1 MALKI
6 STALTLNTDFFMRNF
21 YKENRSAIKSSD
33 RNNFSNIE
41 LSYEDS
47 RALSRAARRLMK
59 NDYGTSEDEDTDIDD
74 TTRSSIEAFV
84 NVYNNALK
92 TGKDTTDHDTEHYLR
107 QLKTLTKKNADDLEE
122 IGITLEKDGSLS
134 INDELLKM
142 ADTSKVR
149 KVFSSENDFTKT
161 VWNLSKKLNISV
173 QNDIY
178 GQVTGNGLRINI
190 TM

>member
-6 STALTLNTDFFMRNF
+6 SSALTLNTDFFMRNF
-21 YKENRSAIKSSD
+21 YKENRNAIKSND
-33 RNNFSNIE
+33 RNNYSKLE

-47 RALSRAARRLMK
+47 RALSRAARRLMQ
-59 NDYGTSEDEDTDIDD
+59 NDYGSQTDKDTDIDD

-84 NVYNNALK
+84 KTYNNALE
-92 TGKDTTDHDTEHYLR
+92 TSRDTSDDDTEHYLR
-107 QLKTLTKKNADDLEE
+107 QLKTLSKKNAEDLED
-122 IGITLEKDGSLS
+122 IGITVEKDGSLS

-149 KVFSSENDFTKT
+149 KVFSPKNGFTKT
-161 VWNLSKKLNISV
+161 VLNISKKLNASV
-173 QNDIY
+173 QNNIY
-178 GQVTGNGLRINI
+178 GQVTGKGLRINI

>member
-6 STALTLNTDFFMRNF
+6 STALSLNTDFFMRNF
-21 YKENRSAIKSSD
+21 YKENRSAIKTND
-33 RNNFSNIE
+33 RKNFSNIE
-41 LSYEDS
+41 LSFEDS

-59 NDYGTSEDEDTDIDD
+59 NDYGSSEDEDTDIDD

-92 TGKDTTDHDTEHYLR
+92 TSKDTTDDDTVHYLR
-107 QLKTLTKKNADDLEE
+107 KIKSMTQKNADDLTE

-161 VWNLSKKLNISV
+161 VWNLSKKLNNSV

>member
-6 STALTLNTDFFMRNF
+6 STALSLNTDFFMRNF
-21 YKENRSAIKSSD
+21 YKENRSAIKTND
-33 RNNFSNIE
+33 RKNFSNIE
-41 LSYEDS
+41 LSFEDS

-59 NDYGTSEDEDTDIDD
+59 NDYGSSEDEDTDIDD

-92 TGKDTTDHDTEHYLR
+92 TSKDTTDDDTVHYLR
-107 QLKTLTKKNADDLEE
+107 KIKSMTQKNADDLAE

-161 VWNLSKKLNISV
+161 VWNLSKKLNNSV

>member
-6 STALTLNTDFFMRNF
+6 SSALTLNTDFFMRNF
-21 YKENRSAIKSSD
+21 YKENRNAIKRND
-33 RNNFSNIE
+33 RNNYSKLE

-47 RALSRAARRLMK
+47 RALSRAARRLMQ
-59 NDYGTSEDEDTDIDD
+59 NDYGSQTDKDTDIDD

-84 NVYNNALK
+84 KTYNNALE
-92 TGKDTTDHDTEHYLR
+92 TSRDTSDDDTEHYLR
-107 QLKTLTKKNADDLEE
+107 QLKTLSKKNAEDLED
-122 IGITLEKDGSLS
+122 IGITVEKDGSLS

-149 KVFSSENDFTKT
+149 KVFSPKNGFTKT
-161 VWNLSKKLNISV
+161 VLNISKKLNASV
-173 QNDIY
+173 QNNIY
-178 GQVTGNGLRINI
+178 GQVTGKGLRINI

>member
-59 NDYGTSEDEDTDIDD
+59 NDYGTSEDEDADIDD

-122 IGITLEKDGSLS
+122 IGISLEKDGSLS

>member
-6 STALTLNTDFFMRNF
+6 STALSLNTDFFMRNF
-21 YKENRSAIKSSD
+21 YKENRSAIKTND
-33 RNNFSNIE
+33 RKNFSNIE
-41 LSYEDS
+41 LSFEDS

-59 NDYGTSEDEDTDIDD
+59 NDYGSSEDEDTDIDD

-84 NVYNNALK
+84 NVYNNALN
-92 TGKDTTDHDTEHYLR
+92 TSKDTTDNDTVHYLR
-107 QLKTLTKKNADDLEE
+107 KIKSMTQKNADDLAE

-134 INDELLKM
+134 INDELLRM

-161 VWNLSKKLNISV
+161 VWNLSKKLNTSV

>member
-107 QLKTLTKKNADDLEE
+107 QLKTLTKKNADDLAE

-149 KVFSSENDFTKT
+149 KVFSTENDFTKT

>member
-6 STALTLNTDFFMRNF
+6 SSALTLNTDFFMRNF
-21 YKENRSAIKSSD
+21 YKENRNAIKSND
-33 RNNFSNIE
+33 RNNYSKLE

-47 RALSRAARRLMK
+47 RALSRAAHRLMQ
-59 NDYGTSEDEDTDIDD
+59 NDYGSQTDKDTDIDD

-84 NVYNNALK
+84 KTYNNALE
-92 TGKDTTDHDTEHYLR
+92 TSRDTSDDDTEHYLR
-107 QLKTLTKKNADDLEE
+107 QLKTLSKKNAEDLED
-122 IGITLEKDGSLS
+122 IGITVEKDGSLS

-149 KVFSSENDFTKT
+149 KVFSPKNGFTKT
-161 VWNLSKKLNISV
+161 VLNISKKLNASV
-173 QNDIY
+173 QNNIY
-178 GQVTGNGLRINI
+178 GQVTGKGLRINI

>member
-1 MALKI
+1 MALKV
-6 STALTLNTDFFMRNF
+6 SSGLTLNTDFFMRNF

-33 RNNFSNIE
+33 RNNFSKIE
-41 LSYEDS
+41 LSFEDS
-47 RALSRAARRLMK
+47 RALSRAARRLMQ
-59 NDYGTSEDEDTDIDD
+59 NDYGTSEDEDEDVDE

-84 NVYNNALK
+84 KVYNNALA
-92 TGKDTTDHDTEHYLR
+92 TGKETTDRDTEHYLR
-107 QLKTLTKKNADDLEE
+107 QLKTLTKRNADDLAE
-122 IGITLEKDGSLS
+122 IGITMEKDGSLS
-134 INDELLKM
+134 INDDLLKM

-149 KVFSSENDFTKT
+149 KVFSDENDFTKT
-161 VWNLSKKLNISV
+161 VWNIAKKLNVSV

>member
-6 STALTLNTDFFMRNF
+6 STALSLNTDFFMRNF
-21 YKENRSAIKSSD
+21 YKENRSAIKTND
-33 RNNFSNIE
+33 RKNFSNIE
-41 LSYEDS
+41 LSFEDS

-59 NDYGTSEDEDTDIDD
+59 NDYGSSEDEDTDIDD

-92 TGKDTTDHDTEHYLR
+92 TSKDTTDDDTVHYLR
-107 QLKTLTKKNADDLEE
+107 KIKSMTQKNADDLAE

-161 VWNLSKKLNISV
+161 VWNLSKKLNASV

>member
-6 STALTLNTDFFMRNF
+6 SSALTLNTDFFMRNF
-21 YKENRSAIKSSD
+21 YKENRNAIKSND
-33 RNNFSNIE
+33 RNNYSKLE

-47 RALSRAARRLMK
+47 RALSRAARRLMQ
-59 NDYGTSEDEDTDIDD
+59 NDYGSQTDKDTDIDD

-84 NVYNNALK
+84 KTYNNALE
-92 TGKDTTDHDTEHYLR
+92 TSRDTADDDTEHYLR
-107 QLKTLTKKNADDLEE
+107 QLKTLSKKNAEDLED
-122 IGITLEKDGSLS
+122 IGITVEKDGSLS

-149 KVFSSENDFTKT
+149 KVFSPKNGFTKT
-161 VWNLSKKLNISV
+161 VLNISKKLNASV
-173 QNDIY
+173 QNNIY
-178 GQVTGNGLRINI
+178 GQVTGKGLRINI